1 MSAEPTRTM
10 TLNYLLMMGIDITEN
25 DKISDERI
33 AKRLL
38 KALDCAQLASK
49 WLSGPQLNPSQMEKW
64 DDSESLNV
72 ALRRGNPVDGH
83 RLARPDIEAKFKKP
97 NAPINAFRDLRTSI
111 NQLGELWDKGQ
122 RVTRFRCEDKLYA
135 ITMRMVEVVKIKNKI
150 PMIVLL
156 YRATTPA
163 EPSQDALDHMWKS
176 VEDDPRS
183 YSILAS
189 QSEQRILLKL
199 LALNAARIHP
209 AYRVSRELFEEGFG
223 VSFLIPTGPLTMKD
237 RASLNEDTG
246 CVVCGNKTTKRCAGC
261 ELVKYCGA
269 ICQRKDWRTHKPK
282 CMTLAKVKW
291 HRFTFSP
298 PSEENQAYYM
308 NRYSRADDEDEDTI
322 AAYLTRQEKGVPPPN
337 NRADRPF
344 LIKIQCNLSSILI
357 YDRHRSTEFTMFRNE
372 SSDEDFM
379 KLAQATWQE
388 NGHLKSYR
396 WAKRISNWT
405 LEICLD
411 VQPPDEPEW

>member
-135 ITMRMVEVVKIKNKI
+135 ITMRVSPAFLPSYSFVTFCVIDGRGCKDKKQNSYDSTSLSCNHPSRTQPRCVGSHVEVCGGR
-150 PMIVLL
+150 P
-156 YRATTPA
+156 T
-163 EPSQDALDHMWKS
+163 
-176 VEDDPRS
+176 
-183 YSILAS
+183 
-189 QSEQRILLKL
+189 KL
-199 LALNAARIHP
+199 QH
-209 AYRVSRELFEEGFG
+209 S
-223 VSFLIPTGPLTMKD
+223 
-237 RASLNEDTG
+237 
-246 CVVCGNKTTKRCAGC
+246 C
-261 ELVKYCGA
+261 
-269 ICQRKDWRTHKPK
+269 
-282 CMTLAKVKW
+282 
-291 HRFTFSP
+291 
-298 PSEENQAYYM
+298 
-308 NRYSRADDEDEDTI
+308 
-322 AAYLTRQEKGVPPPN
+322 
-337 NRADRPF
+337 
-344 LIKIQCNLSSILI
+344 
-357 YDRHRSTEFTMFRNE
+357 
-372 SSDEDFM
+372 
-379 KLAQATWQE
+379 
-388 NGHLKSYR
+388 
-396 WAKRISNWT
+396 
-405 LEICLD
+405 
-411 VQPPDEPEW
+411 